1 MFKSL
6 SIYIGFRY
14 TRAKKRSGFVSF
26 ISLAS
31 MLGIAL
37 GVAVLITVLSVMNG
51 FDSHIRQGI
60 FSLAPQVTVSG
71 INDRLDNWQA
81 VQQKIQAQ
89 PQVVATAPEL
99 TGQGILKA
107 GETVAPVMVLGIDPV
122 QEAKVNE
129 LSQKMQVGHLSD
141 LHSGSFGIVLGED
154 LANEL
159 GAIPGSK
166 LTLITPEIS
175 VTPAGVTPRFK
186 RFTLVGV
193 FKAGNGFGF
202 DSHFAYINLQDAQA
216 LFMFGSS
223 ISGINVKLPDP
234 YQALAVTQQ
243 LQRALPDN
251 YVSNWTERYGPFFK
265 AIALEKTMMFLI
277 LLLIIAVAAFNLVSS
292 LVMAVNDKQADIAIL
307 RTLGAT
313 PGLILRIFMVQGM
326 IVGVVGTLLG
336 LIGGILLALNVTTI
350 VDGIQHL
357 FGVELFQSSVY
368 YISYLPSQ
376 LQWSD
381 VWQVST
387 IALTLSLLAT
397 IYPAWRAS
405 RTEVA
410 EALRYE

>member
-1 MFKSL
+1 MLKHCL
-6 SIYIGFRY
+6 C
-14 TRAKKRSGFVSF
+14 
-26 ISLAS
+26 LA
-31 MLGIAL
+31 LL
-37 GVAVLITVLSVMNG
+37 
-51 FDSHIRQGI
+51 
-60 FSLAPQVTVSG
+60 
-71 INDRLDNWQA
+71 
-81 VQQKIQAQ
+81 
-89 PQVVATAPEL
+89 
-99 TGQGILKA
+99 
-107 GETVAPVMVLGIDPV
+107 
-122 QEAKVNE
+122 
-129 LSQKMQVGHLSD
+129 
-141 LHSGSFGIVLGED
+141 
-154 LANEL
+154 
-159 GAIPGSK
+159 
-166 LTLITPEIS
+166 
-175 VTPAGVTPRFK
+175 
-186 RFTLVGV
+186 
-193 FKAGNGFGF
+193 
-202 DSHFAYINLQDAQA
+202 
-216 LFMFGSS
+216 